1 MEAKGK
7 DLIFI
12 KQIAGD
18 GSELTTPAK
27 TSLIFEQDTTFQL
40 RHLSITNGTFIAS
53 AMNTYIVKLKPIP
66 KKVIEMKFQEIL
78 SKLPFY
84 KGFSTYEREAIIK
97 DLVQLHKQD
106 VLAAC
111 SKGIKLMADTLS
123 SEEADLM
130 ADDYYSENFE

>member
-12 KQIAGD
+12 KQISGD
-18 GSELTTPAK
+18 GSELTMPTK
-27 TSLIFEQDTTFQL
+27 SSLIFEQDTTFNL

-66 KKVIEMKFQEIL
+66 KKVIEMKL
-78 SKLPFY
+78 
-84 KGFSTYEREAIIK
+84 EAIFTKHHVGSERYSAKNIIQDILK
-97 DLVQLHKQD
+97 LHKQD
-106 VLAAC
+106 VLTAC